1 MNADPR
7 TAYSIIS
14 PLIVLDSTSHS
25 APFPRACVKPVL
37 PRRGFI
43 WICWRVLKCRRYQQ
57 YSPPPPHTNQ
67 MYFIC
72 SKETYFLSGME
83 EMIQEELRQFMSFLK
98 PLAASRQPVNM
109 CNQFNLPILNALWR
123 ITVGDRFEYTDPQLL
138 DIIKRM
144 GMFLQRIG
152 NPASLLAITYPWVF
166 KAGLD
171 YDVKRV
177 FSLFIFFSFLLF
189 RKTI

>member
-1 MNADPR
+1 
-7 TAYSIIS
+7 
-14 PLIVLDSTSHS
+14 
-25 APFPRACVKPVL
+25 
-37 PRRGFI
+37 
-43 WICWRVLKCRRYQQ
+43 
-57 YSPPPPHTNQ
+57 
-67 MYFIC
+67 
-72 SKETYFLSGME
+72 ME

-166 KAGLD
+166 KGGLD